1 MKKNTKKMTRRKF
14 IKTIGGAAGAV
25 GISTAIPQLLRS
37 ALAKT
42 RDHILIGRPLPI
54 TGPVAAFTQSTPWLD
69 DLAIES
75 INKDGGIF
83 IKEAGEK
90 LPLKLKIVD
99 TESNPT
105 KAAAMASRLITMDK
119 VDLIYVSCTPATV
132 SPVAGVCERMQV
144 PSISTMNPN
153 EMFLPGGPFKWSFN
167 ASGNVSD
174 MGRSFIQ
181 SWDQV
186 ETNKV
191 VGLCAQNDPDGVAWA
206 QSAQGAVKDAGY
218 QVIDVGRFPEGT
230 NDYTSLISKWKNA
243 KVEILFAN
251 MAPPDFAVMWR
262 QCFQNSFIPKVCLA
276 GRAGLFSAAMEAV
289 GGDLCLG
296 VSCEAVWLPE
306 YPFVSSLTGQTARQ
320 FCDAY
325 EKASGKQ
332 WTQPLG
338 GLHSGYEII
347 ADALK
352 RAQSLDK
359 ESIRQAIAATNMDT
373 LAGPVKFDPNNTAA
387 TPVGCM
393 QWVKGNRYPYDAAL
407 VSSGRFKNLPVTHK
421 LISIPELRKKAG
433 A

>member
-1 MKKNTKKMTRRKF
+1 MAKKTKKMTRRKF

-25 GISTAIPQLLRS
+25 GISTAIPQLLRP

-42 RDHILIGRPLPI
+42 RDHILIGRPLPM

-69 DLAIES
+69 DMAIES

-83 IKEAGEK
+83 IKEAGKK

-105 KAAAMASRLITMDK
+105 KAASLASRLIMMDK
-119 VDLIYVSCTPATV
+119 VDIIYVSCTPATV
-132 SPVAGVCERMQV
+132 NPVAGVCERMKV
-144 PSISTMNPN
+144 PAIGTMNPN

-181 SWDQV
+181 SWGQV
-186 ETNKV
+186 ETTKV

-206 QSAQGAVKDAGY
+206 QSAGGAVKDAGY
-218 QVIDVGRFPEGT
+218 QVFDVGRFSEGT

-243 KVEILFAN
+243 KVEVLFAN

-262 QCFQNSFIPKVCLA
+262 QCFQNNFIPKVCLA

-306 YPFVSSLTGQTARQ
+306 YPFVSSLTGQNARQ

-325 EKASGKQ
+325 EKESGKQ

-359 ESIRQAIAATNMDT
+359 ESIRQAIGATNMDT

-393 QWVKGNRYPYDAAL
+393 QWVKGDHYPYDAAL
-407 VSSGRFKNLPVTHK
+407 VASGRFKNLPVTHK
-421 LISIPELRKKAG
+421 LISIPELRKKTG

>member
-1 MKKNTKKMTRRKF
+1 MDKKTKGMTRRKF
-14 IKTIGGAAGAV
+14 IKTVGSAAGAV
-25 GISTAIPQLLRS
+25 GISTAIPRLLRP

-75 INKDGGIF
+75 INKEGGIF
-83 IKEAGEK
+83 IKEAGKK

-105 KAAAMASRLITMDK
+105 KAASMASRLIMMDK

-132 SPVAGVCERMQV
+132 NPVAGVCERLQV
-144 PSISTMNPN
+144 PCISTMNPN
-153 EMFLPGGPFKWSFN
+153 EMFLPGGPFKWSYN

-174 MGRSFIQ
+174 MLGSFIQ
-181 SWDQV
+181 SWDQDK
-186 ETNKV
+186 TNKI
-191 VGLCAQNDPDGVAWA
+191 VGLCAQNDADGVAWA
-206 QSAQGAVKDAGY
+206 QGAGGAVKNAGY
-218 QVIDVGRFPEGT
+218 QVIDPGRFPEGT
-230 NDYTSLISKWKNA
+230 NDYTSLINKWKNA

-262 QCFQNSFIPKVCLA
+262 QCFQNNFIPKVCLA

-296 VSCEAVWLPE
+296 VSCEGVWLPE
-306 YPFVSSLTGQTARQ
+306 YPFKSSLTGQNARQ

-325 EKASGKQ
+325 EKSAGKQ

-373 LAGPVKFDPNNTAA
+373 LAGPVKFEPNNTAA

-393 QWVKGNRYPYDAAL
+393 QWVKGSHYPYDATL
-407 VSSGRFKNLPVTHK
+407 VSAGRFKNLPVKHK
-421 LISIPELRKKAG
+421 LISIHELRKMTG
-433 A
+433 D

>member
-1 MKKNTKKMTRRKF
+1 MEKKTNGMTRRRF
-14 IKTIGGAAGAV
+14 IKTMGSAAGAV
-25 GISTAIPQLLRS
+25 GISAAIPQLIRP

-83 IKEAGEK
+83 IKEAGKK
-90 LPLKLKIVD
+90 LPLKLRIVD

-105 KAAAMASRLITMDK
+105 KAASLASRLIMMDK

-132 SPVAGVCERMQV
+132 NPVAGVCERMQA
-144 PSISTMNPN
+144 PCISTMNPN

-174 MGRSFIQ
+174 MLGAFIQ

-186 ETNKV
+186 ETNRV
-191 VGLCAQNDPDGVAWA
+191 VGLCAQNDADGVAWA
-206 QSAQGAVKDAGY
+206 QGAGGAVKNAGY
-218 QVIDVGRFPEGT
+218 QVIDAGRFPEGT
-230 NDYTSLISKWKNA
+230 NDYSSLINKWKNA
-243 KVEILFAN
+243 NVEILFAN

-296 VSCEAVWLPE
+296 VSCEGVWLPE
-306 YPFVSSLTGQTARQ
+306 YPFISSLTGH
-320 FCDAY
+320 AY
-325 EKASGKQ
+325 EKAAGKQ

-359 ESIRQAIAATNMDT
+359 ELIRKAIAATNMDT
-373 LAGPVKFDPNNTAA
+373 LAGPTKFEANNTAV

-393 QWVKGNRYPYDAAL
+393 QWVKGSRYPYDAAL
-407 VSSGRFKNLPVTHK
+407 VSTGRFKNLPVRQK
-421 LISIPELRKKAG
+421 LISIHELRKKAG